1 MRLLYQINQPYLT
14 TRTRQRS
21 ELNQQQSESK
31 KAALVG
37 GPDT

>member
-14 TRTRQRS
+14 TEQDNLVNGT
-21 ELNQQQSESK
+21 NGKPESK